1 MWQSLFAWTG
11 NLIQW
16 QEIFICTYQ
25 IWFLLQYNRKWKSQG
40 IQSCKDWRKPW
51 LTYFST
57 SWNFNYFKL
66 WKEVNERVLG
76 KKNVRQF
83 SFNKKKYENLTLRRE
98 RERELWRGVNMYPWF
113 ILIFL
118 LLRFFKTI
126 NLVFTHFI
134 SLSNN
139 IDPWLI
145 TRRQWAHKSEHLWSM
160 TTYKNENMINL
171 EDRGRVKA

>member
-1 MWQSLFAWTG
+1 MRQSLFASTG

-76 KKNVRQF
+76 KKNVCQF

-98 RERELWRGVNMYPWF
+98 RENYGEVLTCTPDLSSSSF
-113 ILIFL
+113 FLDFSKLLILSSLIL
-118 LLRFFKTI
+118 SVSATI
-126 NLVFTHFI
+126 
-134 SLSNN
+134 
-139 IDPWLI
+139 
-145 TRRQWAHKSEHLWSM
+145 
-160 TTYKNENMINL
+160 
-171 EDRGRVKA
+171 

>member
-1 MWQSLFAWTG
+1 MRQSLFASTG

-76 KKNVRQF
+76 KKNVCQF

-98 RERELWRGVNMYPWF
+98 RENYGEVLTCTPDLSSSSF
-113 ILIFL
+113 FLDLDFSKLLILSSLIL
-118 LLRFFKTI
+118 SVSATI
-126 NLVFTHFI
+126 
-134 SLSNN
+134 
-139 IDPWLI
+139 
-145 TRRQWAHKSEHLWSM
+145 
-160 TTYKNENMINL
+160 
-171 EDRGRVKA
+171 

>member
-76 KKNVRQF
+76 KKNVCQF
-83 SFNKKKYENLTLRRE
+83 SFNKKKIWKLNFKKRE
-98 RERELWRGVNMYPWF
+98 RENYGEVLTCTPDLSSSSF
-113 ILIFL
+113 FLDFSKLLILSSLIL
-118 LLRFFKTI
+118 SVSATI
-126 NLVFTHFI
+126 
-134 SLSNN
+134 
-139 IDPWLI
+139 
-145 TRRQWAHKSEHLWSM
+145 
-160 TTYKNENMINL
+160 
-171 EDRGRVKA
+171 